1 MATYGSTTGGITEAT
16 TTQQTS
22 GGDSPYTLVNL
33 ELQRLLR
40 GEDVSY
46 TDPNIRAIHSITER
60 KVENLKTE
68 KNQFIFENGKVLAKG
83 FPYHIHYTKN
93 LSEFF
98 MTEAKHSS
106 NSKLIFPMDID
117 ISNFTYYNVLNK
129 QSPMK
134 LNNKATIPTEGD
146 YTKRSYKRYF
156 AKQANDKSQPPFE
169 VSKEDYQTSPLYNYV
184 ELRWY
189 IRGERNKVYG
199 QNVNAIN
206 IASIS
211 ISDIRRILNPFQW
224 YRFEENLS
232 DADKLRRSL
241 ANMMDLSNYNT
252 VNQFGGDSN
261 PSAGDDSGLLG
272 DDGNYSGND
281 QIYDEDGNLKKLC

>member
-1 MATYGSTTGGITEAT
+1 M
-16 TTQQTS
+16 
-22 GGDSPYTLVNL
+22 
-33 ELQRLLR
+33 
-40 GEDVSY
+40 
-46 TDPNIRAIHSITER
+46 
-60 KVENLKTE
+60 
-68 KNQFIFENGKVLAKG
+68 
-83 FPYHIHYTKN
+83 
-93 LSEFF
+93 
-98 MTEAKHSS
+98 
-106 NSKLIFPMDID
+106 
-117 ISNFTYYNVLNK
+117 
-129 QSPMK
+129 
-134 LNNKATIPTEGD
+134 
-146 YTKRSYKRYF
+146 
-156 AKQANDKSQPPFE
+156 
-169 VSKEDYQTSPLYNYV
+169 

-224 YRFEENLS
+224 YRFDDNLS

-272 DDGNYSGND
+272 NDGNYSGND